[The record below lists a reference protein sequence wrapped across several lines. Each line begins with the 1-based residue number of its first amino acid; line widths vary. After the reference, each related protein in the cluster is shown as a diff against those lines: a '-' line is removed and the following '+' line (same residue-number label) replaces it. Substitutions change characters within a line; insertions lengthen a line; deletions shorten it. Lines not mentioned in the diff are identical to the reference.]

1 MSPSKGSVYHS
12 NYYNGGGGM
21 KASNYHTSSVKLS
34 SGTRRQ
40 NNNEDVT
47 KFIKEINDER
57 MKKSRVEFE
66 KKRAEDQ
73 LKDAN
78 LKIND
83 LENQKRRLES
93 HTTELNG
100 ELQRVAWRLGGD
112 MARDNRVFTGEE
124 LSMLD
129 VKTL

>member
-1 MSPSKGSVYHS
+1 
-12 NYYNGGGGM
+12 M

-34 SGTRRQ
+34 SVNRGP
-40 NNNEDVT
+40 NGNEDVT

-66 KKRAEDQ
+66 KKRAEDR

-78 LKIND
+78 LKINE

-93 HTTELNG
+93 HTSELNG

-124 LSMLD
+124 LRMLD
-129 VKTL
+129 VSI